1 MLILT
6 NPELMSA
13 MRNSYALQQILSKK
27 EIDILIEKVFNLA
40 QDAQKKLLEKF
51 NQEKKEIEI
60 NKNIYKLKENRKN
73 LKSLENL
80 ESFKKYKS
88 EIKKII
94 TEFKKQEETDLKKNN
109 IQNIKNIDKILEK
122 L

>member
-80 ESFKKYKS
+80 ENFKKYKS